1 MCVWL
6 SPGSMESQLGVVP
19 PAEKS
24 QGIAQLLA
32 TETETPSMQN
42 TVPPSRNMGVPL
54 KDVQFKKGGSEH
66 GTAGCSP
73 RVLIQTISGGPRT
86 PHNFKEASPVYMRN
100 GFY

>member
-1 MCVWL
+1 
-6 SPGSMESQLGVVP
+6 MESQLGVVP

-24 QGIAQLLA
+24 QGMAQLVA

-42 TVPPSRNMGVPL
+42 TVPPSRNMGMPL
-54 KDVQFKKGGSEH
+54 KDNSKREAVKIN

-73 RVLIQTISGGPRT
+73 RVLIQTIPGGPRT
-86 PHNFKEASPVYMRN
+86 PHNFKEASPVYMGK